1 MNTAANPRTAE
12 RSGSDPA
19 VAAQSGGDGSGS
31 DLDLGPLDR
40 SMFASLKNRD
50 YFWLWIGMVGSAFAM
65 NMQLV
70 AQGWLVYEMTA
81 SPMDLTWVTL
91 AFMIPQVLF
100 SLVGG
105 VIADRVPKK
114 PVISMSPALNG
125 IATLIMAVIV
135 ISGDVTFWD
144 FIWVGAFNGTVMALS
159 MPARTAFIPEI
170 VGERLM
176 FNAMAFNTASWNIS
190 RILGPALAGYMIAM
204 LADGDTTSTFGVG
217 MVYFVL
223 SALYFIS
230 AFTVIFIREPG
241 RPIGGSHKSPVKDI
255 GEGLR
260 YVMNSAVVGGLI
272 LLSIMPFLFGLTINT
287 LLPAFNSDV
296 LGGGPDDFGLLMTGM
311 GVGAI
316 AGSLVL
322 AKTGGLRHKGWWVLT
337 TGAAWGL
344 WVAFF
349 ALSGV
354 FWLAVVNISLIG
366 FISAFNM
373 SMNRSI
379 VQLQVTPHMRGRIMS
394 IDMMSHGLMPLGIIP
409 IGWIAETWDVQ
420 TGLFVSG
427 TALFLI
433 TLALAAFMPK
443 IRAIDTGYITASER
457 DADSGRPAPTR

>member
-1 MNTAANPRTAE
+1 MNTAADLRTAA
-12 RSGSDPA
+12 RSGSDGA
-19 VAAQSGGDGSGS
+19 GDDPSLLPENGIH
-31 DLDLGPLDR
+31 DPLLHDR
-40 SMFASLKNRD
+40 SMFASLKNPD
-50 YFWLWIGMVGSAFAM
+50 YLWLWIGMVGSAFAM

-70 AQGWLVYEMTA
+70 AQGWLVYEMTS

-100 SLVGG
+100 SLGGG
-105 VIADRVPKK
+105 VIADRVRKK
-114 PVISMSPALNG
+114 PVIGLSPALNG
-125 IATLIMAVIV
+125 VATLVMAIIV
-135 ISGDVTFWD
+135 INGNVTFWD

-190 RILGPALAGYMIAM
+190 RILGPALAGYMIAL

-223 SALYFIS
+223 SALYLIS
-230 AFTVIFIREPG
+230 AFTVLLIKNPG
-241 RPIGGSHKSPVKDI
+241 LPHGGSSKSPMKDV
-255 GEGLR
+255 GEGLQ
-260 YVMNSAVVGGLI
+260 YVLNSAIVGGLI

-296 LGGGPDDFGLLMTGM
+296 LSGGPDDFGLLMTGM

-316 AGSLVL
+316 VGSLAL
-322 AKTGGLRHKGWWVLT
+322 AKLGNLRNKGWWVLLS
-337 TGAAWGL
+337 GAAWGL

-349 ALSGV
+349 ALSDV
-354 FWLAVVNISLIG
+354 FWLAVLNISLIG

-409 IGWIAETWDVQ
+409 IGWIAETWSVQ
-420 TGLFVSG
+420 VGLFVSG
-427 TALFLI
+427 MTLFAI
-433 TLALAAFMPK
+433 TLVLAYFMPK
-443 IRAIDTGYITASER
+443 VRAIDTGYGSP
-457 DADSGRPAPTR
+457 DAREPRST